1 MLSPLLP
8 AASVF
13 PCVDELVDV
22 GEGPR
27 KEDTRSKSG
36 GSGMVKWIA
45 CNTIMIMTERDRE
58 PRARQ
63 AEAGAPRRL
72 SVRGG

>member
-1 MLSPLLP
+1 MLLRLDDAQSLWLLPPLLP

-22 GEGPR
+22 GGGPR

-36 GSGMVKWIA
+36 GSGMVK
-45 CNTIMIMTERDRE
+45 
-58 PRARQ
+58 
-63 AEAGAPRRL
+63 
-72 SVRGG
+72 